1 MNERRALGSHAR
13 TAGHWADLRP
23 PGVISGTQGVSR
35 WLALWCTLWALLLVS
50 AGGPSAQAA
59 GATPLA
65 TVERDGVRLRVW
77 LQPGAGQAQLQS
89 QKAATLRVAV
99 SSTLDDAPLPGLQPG
114 AWVDRLDGAAPDGA
128 ACARR
133 VGGYLSRGLTE
144 RPWRDLTGYHVLL
157 LNGDASI
164 SVLDPRTNFAG
175 KSSLRTVVP
184 LPGNGFD
191 WDLSPA
197 HDRLFVS
204 VPATQQVVVVDMAT
218 LDQPLL
224 LKAPGSPGRVRL
236 HPAGGQVWV
245 GVPQPAPRR
254 SNTGVQPGEGGVWL
268 LDANDPTR
276 HAWVATGNGH
286 HEFAFDPD
294 GLTLVTNRD
303 AGTVSFVDGTLAL
316 ERRRANTGGVPIAA
330 AFDTRARQFIVAE
343 AREGALLRFD
353 HTGRAIDRLSLS
365 PGLGP
370 MAVSPDGR
378 WLLVLN
384 PAGHRVH
391 VVDLLAWRQAHDIAV
406 GGRPFQ
412 LEFSSAFAYV
422 RALDREDVT
431 MVQLASLAGTPL
443 VQRFTA
449 GEKRPADAPEL
460 PLASQMSVLPDD
472 TGVFVLS
479 PQDGTLYTY
488 MQGMNAPMGGISP
501 RGHPLRAVRVARQGL
516 LPVGRGIYEA
526 RVTMPH
532 APAVMLALATD
543 RPSTRHC
550 LRVALAPNDA
560 EHVARP
566 TTRIEWQVSGDAQS
580 GRSVGLTLDGDA
592 ALAWPPSL
600 KVWVFQPGGA
610 RVALLAER
618 TGLQALDAATGRAV
632 YAARV
637 ADLPPGAYYA
647 HVSPTSDGVVT
658 PALARQ
664 FASFEIAEG
673 DRR

>member
-1 MNERRALGSHAR
+1 MPSL
-13 TAGHWADLRP
+13 L
-23 PGVISGTQGVSR
+23 VL
-35 WLALWCTLWALLLVS
+35 LALE
-50 AGGPSAQAA
+50 AA
-59 GATPLA
+59 VLPARAAETAPLA
-65 TVERDGVRLRVW
+65 TIEREGVRLRVW
-77 LQPGAGQAQLQS
+77 IEPETGRAQLQS
-89 QKAATLRVAV
+89 QQPARLRIGVT
-99 SSTLDDAPLPGLQPG
+99 SMLDDAPLPGVQPG
-114 AWVDRLDGAAPDGA
+114 AWLDRLDGAAPDAA

-157 LNGDASI
+157 LNGDASL

-191 WDLSPA
+191 WDLSPT
-197 HDRLFVS
+197 HERLFVS
-204 VPATQQVVVVDMAT
+204 VPATQQVAVVDMAT
-218 LDQPLL
+218 LGQPLL
-224 LKAPGSPGRVRL
+224 LKAPGSPGRVRV
-236 HPAGGQVWV
+236 HPAGRQLWV

-268 LDANDPTR
+268 VDVNDPAR

-294 GLTLVTNRD
+294 GLALVTNRD
-303 AGTVSFVDGTLAL
+303 AGTVSFVDGVAAL
-316 ERRRANTGGVPIAA
+316 ERRRASTGGVPIAA
-330 AFDTRARQFIVAE
+330 AFDARARQFIVAE
-343 AREGALLRFD
+343 AREGALHRFD
-353 HTGRAIDRLSLS
+353 HTGRALDKLALA

-384 PAGHRVH
+384 PAGNRIH
-391 VVDLLAWRQAHDIAV
+391 VVDLPAWRQAHDIPV

-412 LEFSSAFAYV
+412 LDFSSAYAFV

-431 MVQLASLAGTPL
+431 MVQLASLAGSPL

-460 PLASQMSVLPDD
+460 PLATQLAVLPDD
-472 TGVFVLS
+472 NGVFVLS

-516 LPVGRGIYEA
+516 LSTGRGMYEA
-526 RVTMPH
+526 RVTMPR
-532 APAVMLALATD
+532 APAVVLALATD

-550 LRVALAPNDA
+550 LRVALAADGA
-560 EHVARP
+560 ERVARP
-566 TTRIEWQVSGDAQS
+566 TTRIEWQVSGEAGAGQH
-580 GRSVGLTLDGDA
+580 VGFTLDGDA

-600 KVWVFQPGGA
+600 TVWVFQPGGA
-610 RVALLAER
+610 RVALVAER

-632 YAARV
+632 YAARL
-637 ADLPPGAYYA
+637 ADLAPGAYYA
-647 HVSPTSDGVVT
+647 HVSPTPDGVVS

-664 FASFEIAEG
+664 FASFEIPKAG
-673 DRR
+673 RQ